1 MSTKDPFH
9 DLLSQQGILPMEAMA
24 WTKQNAKSIL
34 IGIPKEIS
42 ANENRTPLSPTAIKL
57 LVANG
62 HEVIIESSAGKRAG
76 FEDSDYLL
84 AGATVSE
91 DLSQI
96 WASPLIL
103 KLTPPTLSEIGLM
116 KKNACIISC
125 AATFLLSEDMID
137 AMNQKKIMGIGMEY
151 VEDNGGGFPFV
162 QIMAEIAGQ
171 MILPIA
177 SQLLSSQDDSNILLG
192 NVTGVEPCQIVVL
205 GAGHVVEQVAKAA
218 YHAGIQIQVFDKDIY
233 KLQRLKQTLGIPL
246 ITQVI
251 DSENLP
257 KALKS
262 AQVIIGALRS
272 ETGITPCLV
281 TEEMVSKLK
290 PGTLIMDVCIDQG
303 GCFETS
309 ELTTLSHPI
318 FRKYG
323 VIHYCVPN
331 IPSKV
336 GKTSSLAISNL
347 LTSFILKSGK
357 TGGVEE
363 MLWQG
368 KSFMKG
374 VYVFKGFV
382 TNKIIGYKF
391 NKPVKEIQMLL
402 LSKG

>member
-1 MSTKDPFH
+1 MSTNDPFH
-9 DLLSQQGILPMEAMA
+9 ELLSQQGILPMEAMS

-34 IGIPKEIS
+34 ISIPKEFS
-42 ANENRTPLSPTAIKL
+42 TNENRTPLSPTAVKL
-57 LVANG
+57 LIANG
-62 HEVIIESSAGKRAG
+62 HEVIIEKGAGTRAG
-76 FEDSDYLL
+76 FDDASYLL

-91 DLSQI
+91 DLTLI
-96 WASPLIL
+96 WQAPLIL
-103 KLTPPTLSEIGLM
+103 KMTPPTLSEIGMM
-116 KKNACIISC
+116 KQNACVISC

-162 QIMAEIAGQ
+162 RMMAEIAGQ

-177 SQLLSSQDDSNILLG
+177 SHILSSQEDSNILVG
-192 NVTGVEPCQIVVL
+192 NVTGVEPCEMVLL

-218 YHAGIQIQVFDKDIY
+218 YHAGINVQVFDKDIY

-246 ITQVI
+246 NTQVI
-251 DSENLP
+251 DSDNLP
-257 KALKS
+257 KALSS
-262 AQVIIGALRS
+262 AHIIVGALRS
-272 ETGITPCLV
+272 ENGITPCLV
-281 TEEMVSKLK
+281 TEEMVSKLR

-309 ELTTLSHPI
+309 ELTTLSHPV

-323 VIHYCVPN
+323 VLHYCVPN

-336 GKTSSLAISNL
+336 GKTASLAISNL

-374 VYVFKGFV
+374 VYTYKGFV
-382 TNKIIGYKF
+382 TNAIVGKKF
-391 NKPVKEIQMLL
+391 NKPVKEVQLLL

>member
-62 HEVIIESSAGKRAG
+62 HEVIIESGAGKRAG

-257 KALKS
+257 KALQS

-382 TNKIIGYKF
+382 TNKIIGKKF

>member
-1 MSTKDPFH
+1 MNTKDPFH
-9 DLLSQQGILPMEAMA
+9 DLLSQQGISPMEAMA

-34 IGIPKEIS
+34 IGIPKEVS
-42 ANENRTPLSPTAIKL
+42 NNENRTPLSPTAVKL

-62 HEVIIESSAGKRAG
+62 HELMIEAGAGRKAG
-76 FEDSDYLL
+76 FEDADYLL
-84 AGATVSE
+84 AGASVTE

-96 WASPLIL
+96 WQCPLLL
-103 KLTPPTLSEIGLM
+103 KLTPPTLQEIGMM
-116 KKNACIISC
+116 KPNACIISC
-125 AATFLLSEDMID
+125 AATFLLSEDLVD
-137 AMNQKKIMGIGMEY
+137 AMNQKKITGIGMEY
-151 VEDNGGGFPFV
+151 VEDNAGGFPFV
-162 QIMAEIAGQ
+162 RMMAEIAGQ
-171 MILPIA
+171 MVLPIA
-177 SQLLSSQDDSNILLG
+177 SQILSSQENANILLG
-192 NVTGVEPCQIVVL
+192 NVTGVEPCQLVIL
-205 GAGHVVEQVAKAA
+205 GAGHVVEQIVKSA
-218 YHAGIQIQVFDKDIY
+218 YQSGIQIQVFDKDIY

-246 ITQVI
+246 TTQVI

-257 KALKS
+257 KALQS

-281 TEEMVSKLK
+281 TEEMVSKLR
-290 PGTLIMDVCIDQG
+290 PGTLIMDICIDQG

-309 ELTTLSHPI
+309 ELTTLSHPT

-336 GKTSSLAISNL
+336 GKTASLAISNL

-374 VYVFKGFV
+374 VYVYKGFV
-382 TNKIIGYKF
+382 TNPIVGKKF
-391 NKPVKEIQMLL
+391 NKPVKEVQLLL

>member
-1 MSTKDPFH
+1 MNTTDPFH

-34 IGIPKEIS
+34 IGIPKENSI
-42 ANENRTPLSPTAIKL
+42 NENRTPLSPNAVQL
-57 LVANG
+57 LIANG
-62 HEVIIESSAGKRAG
+62 HEIIIEADAGEKAG
-76 FEDSDYLL
+76 FSDADYLL
-84 AGATVSE
+84 AGASVSE
-91 DLSQI
+91 DHAHV
-96 WASPLIL
+96 WACPLVL
-103 KLTPPTLSEIGLM
+103 KLTPPTLAEIGLM
-116 KKNACIISC
+116 KINSCIISC
-125 AATFLLSEDMID
+125 AATFLLSEDVID
-137 AMNQKKIMGIGMEY
+137 EMNQKKIMGIGMEY

-162 QIMAEIAGQ
+162 QMMAEIAGQ

-177 SQLLSSQDDSNILLG
+177 SQLLSSQENSNILLG
-192 NVTGVEPCQIVVL
+192 NVTGVEPVQMVVL
-205 GAGHVVEQVAKAA
+205 GAGHVVEQIAKAA
-218 YHAGIQIQVFDKDIY
+218 YHAGIQLQVFDKDIY
-233 KLQRLKQTLGIPL
+233 KLQRLKQSLGFPL
-246 ITQVI
+246 TTQVI

-257 KALKS
+257 KALQS
-262 AQVIIGALRS
+262 AQVIVGALRS

-309 ELTTLSHPI
+309 ELTTLSHPV

-336 GKTSSLAISNL
+336 GKTASLAISNL

-374 VYVFKGFV
+374 VYVYKGFV
-382 TNKIIGYKF
+382 TNPIVGKKF
-391 NKPVKEIQMLL
+391 NKPVKEVQLLL

>member
-42 ANENRTPLSPTAIKL
+42 LNENRIPLSPTSVKL
-57 LVANG
+57 LIANG
-62 HEVIIESSAGKRAG
+62 HQIIIEEGAGKRAG

-84 AGATVSE
+84 AGASVSG

-96 WASPLIL
+96 WACPLLL
-103 KLTPPTLSEIGLM
+103 KLTPPTLNEIGLM

-137 AMNQKKIMGIGMEY
+137 TMNQKKILGIGMEY
-151 VEDNGGGFPFV
+151 VKDNGGGFPFV
-162 QIMAEIAGQ
+162 RMMAEIAGQ

-177 SQLLSSQDDSNILLG
+177 SQLLSSQEDSNILLG
-192 NVTGVEPCQIVVL
+192 NVTGVEPSQMVVL
-205 GAGHVVEQVAKAA
+205 GAGHVVEHLAKAA
-218 YHAGIQIQVFDKDIY
+218 YHSGIQVQVFDKDIY
-233 KLQRLKQTLGIPL
+233 KLQRLKQSLGFPL
-246 ITQVI
+246 TTQVI

-257 KALKS
+257 KALQS
-262 AQVIIGALRS
+262 AQVIVGALRS
-272 ETGITPCLV
+272 DTGITPCLV

-323 VIHYCVPN
+323 IIHYCVPN

-336 GKTSSLAISNL
+336 GKTASLAISNL

-374 VYVFKGFV
+374 VYVYKGFV
-382 TNKIIGYKF
+382 TNPIVGKKF
-391 NKPVKEIQMLL
+391 NKPVKEVQLLL

>member
-34 IGIPKEIS
+34 IAVPKENS
-42 ANENRTPLSPTAIKL
+42 PNENRTCLSPTSVKL
-57 LVANG
+57 LIANG
-62 HEVIIESSAGKRAG
+62 HEITIESGAGKRAG
-76 FEDSDYLL
+76 FEDADYLL
-84 AGATVSE
+84 AGASVTE
-91 DLSQI
+91 DLSTI
-96 WASPLIL
+96 WQCPLIL
-103 KLTPPTLSEIGLM
+103 KLTPPTLTEIGLM
-116 KKNACIISC
+116 KPNACIISC
-125 AATFLLSEDMID
+125 AATFLLNEDIID

-162 QIMAEIAGQ
+162 HMMAEIAGQ

-177 SQLLSSQDDSNILLG
+177 SQILSSQEDSNVLLG
-192 NVTGVEPCQIVVL
+192 NVTGVEPCQLVVL

-218 YHAGIQIQVFDKDIY
+218 YHAGLQIQVFDKDIY
-233 KLQRLKQTLGIPL
+233 KLQRLKQSLGFPL
-246 ITQVI
+246 HTQVI

-257 KALKS
+257 KALQA

-309 ELTTLSHPI
+309 ELTTLGHPV

-363 MLWQG
+363 MLWHG

-374 VYVFKGFV
+374 VYVYKGFV
-382 TNKIIGYKF
+382 TNAIVGKKF
-391 NKPVKEIQMLL
+391 NKPVKEVQMLL

>member
-1 MSTKDPFH
+1 M
-9 DLLSQQGILPMEAMA
+9 
-24 WTKQNAKSIL
+24 
-34 IGIPKEIS
+34 
-42 ANENRTPLSPTAIKL
+42 
-57 LVANG
+57 V
-62 HEVIIESSAGKRAG
+62 
-76 FEDSDYLL
+76 
-84 AGATVSE
+84 
-91 DLSQI
+91 
-96 WASPLIL
+96 
-103 KLTPPTLSEIGLM
+103 
-116 KKNACIISC
+116 
-125 AATFLLSEDMID
+125 
-137 AMNQKKIMGIGMEY
+137 
-151 VEDNGGGFPFV
+151 
-162 QIMAEIAGQ
+162 
-171 MILPIA
+171 LPIA
-177 SQLLSSQDDSNILLG
+177 SQILSSQEESNILLG
-192 NVTGVEPCQIVVL
+192 NVTGVEPSQIVVL
-205 GAGHVVEQVAKAA
+205 GAGHVVEQIAKAA
-218 YHAGIQIQVFDKDIY
+218 FHSGIQLQVFDKDIY
-233 KLQRLKQTLGIPL
+233 KLQRLKQSLGFPL

-257 KALKS
+257 KALQS
-262 AQVIIGALRS
+262 AQLIVGALRS
-272 ETGITPCLV
+272 DTGITPCLV

-374 VYVFKGFV
+374 VYVYKGFV
-382 TNKIIGYKF
+382 TNSIVGKKF
-391 NKPVKEIQMLL
+391 NKPVKEVQLLL

>member
-257 KALKS
+257 KALQS

-382 TNKIIGYKF
+382 TNKIIGKKF

>member
-1 MSTKDPFH
+1 MNTKDPFH
-9 DLLSQQGILPMEAMA
+9 DLLSQQGILPMEAMS

-42 ANENRTPLSPTAIKL
+42 NNENRTPLSPTAVKL

-62 HEVIIESSAGKRAG
+62 HEIIIQSGAGSKAG
-76 FEDSDYLL
+76 FEDADYLL
-84 AGATVSE
+84 AGASVTE
-91 DLSQI
+91 DLSQL
-96 WASPLIL
+96 WQCPLLL
-103 KLTPPTLSEIGLM
+103 KLTPPTLQEIGMM
-116 KKNACIISC
+116 KPNACIISC
-125 AATFLLSEDMID
+125 AATFLLSEDLVD
-137 AMNQKKIMGIGMEY
+137 AMNQKKITGIGMEY

-162 QIMAEIAGQ
+162 RMMAEIAGQ
-171 MILPIA
+171 MVLPIA
-177 SQLLSSQDDSNILLG
+177 SQILCSQENANILLG
-192 NVTGVEPCQIVVL
+192 NVSGVEPCQLVIL
-205 GAGHVVEQVAKAA
+205 GAGHVVEQIAKSAF
-218 YHAGIQIQVFDKDIY
+218 YAGIQIQVFDKDIY

-246 ITQVI
+246 TTQVI

-257 KALKS
+257 KALQS

-290 PGTLIMDVCIDQG
+290 PGTLIMDICIDQG

-309 ELTTLSHPI
+309 ELTTLSHPT
-318 FRKYG
+318 FRKFG

-336 GKTSSLAISNL
+336 GKTASLAISNL

-374 VYVFKGFV
+374 VYVYKGFV
-382 TNKIIGYKF
+382 TNPIVGKKF
-391 NKPVKEIQMLL
+391 NKPVKEVQLLL

>member
-1 MSTKDPFH
+1 MSTNDPFH
-9 DLLSQQGILPMEAMA
+9 ELLSQQGILPMEAMA

-34 IGIPKEIS
+34 ISIPKENSI
-42 ANENRTPLSPTAIKL
+42 NENRTPLSPTAVKL

-62 HEVIIESSAGKRAG
+62 HEVIIEAGAGIRAG
-76 FEDSDYLL
+76 FDDSAYLL

-91 DLSQI
+91 DVSLI
-96 WASPLIL
+96 WQSPLIL
-103 KLTPPTLSEIGLM
+103 KLTPPTLSEIGWM
-116 KKNACIISC
+116 KPNACVISC
-125 AATFLLSEDMID
+125 AATFLLSEDVID

-162 QIMAEIAGQ
+162 RMMAEIAGQ

-177 SQLLSSQDDSNILLG
+177 SHILSSQEDSNILVG
-192 NVTGVEPCQIVVL
+192 NVTGVEPCEMVLL

-218 YHAGIQIQVFDKDIY
+218 YHAGINVQVFDKDIY

-246 ITQVI
+246 NTQVI
-251 DSENLP
+251 DSDNLP
-257 KALKS
+257 KALS
-262 AQVIIGALRS
+262 GAHIIVGALRS
-272 ETGITPCLV
+272 ENGITPCLV

-336 GKTSSLAISNL
+336 GKTASLAISNL
-347 LTSFILKSGK
+347 LVSFILKSGK

-374 VYVFKGFV
+374 VYTYKGFV
-382 TNKIIGYKF
+382 TNAIVGKKF
-391 NKPVKEIQMLL
+391 NKPVKEVQLLL

>member
-1 MSTKDPFH
+1 MSTMDPFH

-24 WTKQNAKSIL
+24 WTKQNAKSIF

-42 ANENRTPLSPTAIKL
+42 PNENRIPLSPTAVQL
-57 LVANG
+57 LIANG
-62 HEVIIESSAGKRAG
+62 HEIVIESGAGKRAG
-76 FEDSDYLL
+76 FSDADYLL
-84 AGATVSE
+84 AGASITE
-91 DLSQI
+91 DISQV
-96 WASPLIL
+96 WKCPLLL
-103 KLTPPTLSEIGLM
+103 KLTPPTLAEIGLM
-116 KKNACIISC
+116 KPSACIISC
-125 AATFLLSEDMID
+125 AATFLLNEDIID

-151 VEDNGGGFPFV
+151 VEDNGGGYPFV
-162 QIMAEIAGQ
+162 RMMAEIAGQ
-171 MILPIA
+171 MVLPIA
-177 SQLLSSQDDSNILLG
+177 SQILSSQEESNILLG
-192 NVTGVEPCQIVVL
+192 NVTGVEPSQIVVL

-218 YHAGIQIQVFDKDIY
+218 FHSGIQLQVFDKDIY
-233 KLQRLKQTLGIPL
+233 KLQRLKQSLGFPL

-257 KALKS
+257 KALQS
-262 AQVIIGALRS
+262 AQLIVGALRS
-272 ETGITPCLV
+272 DTGITPCLV

-374 VYVFKGFV
+374 VYVYKGFV
-382 TNKIIGYKF
+382 TNSIVGKKF
-391 NKPVKEIQMLL
+391 NKPVKEVQLLL

>member
-382 TNKIIGYKF
+382 TNKIIGKKF

>member
-62 HEVIIESSAGKRAG
+62 HEVIIESGAGKRAG

-218 YHAGIQIQVFDKDIY
+218 YHAGIHIQVFDKDIY

-257 KALKS
+257 KALQS

-382 TNKIIGYKF
+382 TNKIVGKKF